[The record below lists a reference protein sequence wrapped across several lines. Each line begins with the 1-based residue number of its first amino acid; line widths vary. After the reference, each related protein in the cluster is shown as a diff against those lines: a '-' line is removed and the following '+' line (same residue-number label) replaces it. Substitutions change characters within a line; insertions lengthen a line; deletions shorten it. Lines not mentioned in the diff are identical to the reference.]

1 MSDLFLKFTVANI
14 RDPSRQQEVEF
25 LVDTGAARAWI
36 SEEIARAVGV
46 EPAGIVPLELADGS
60 VTERP
65 YGFCLFVYNGET
77 VAGNVVIGP
86 PGCEPL
92 VGTHVL
98 QDFRMIVDLER
109 HEVTRRRAMRA
120 KRENPHGLGWSLR
133 GIGVKP
139 EACAVSPEG
148 ILSSLRRSRSW

>member
-1 MSDLFLKFTVANI
+1 MSDLFLKLTVTNI
-14 RDPSRQQEVEF
+14 RDTSRQREVEF
-25 LVDTGAARAWI
+25 LVDTGATRAWI
-36 SEEIARAVGV
+36 PVEMAQALGV
-46 EPAGIVPLELADGS
+46 ESAGTVPLELADGS

-86 PGCEPL
+86 SGSEPL

-98 QDFRMIVDLER
+98 QDFRMIVDLDR

-120 KRENPHGLGWSLR
+120 KRGNQHG
-133 GIGVKP
+133 P
-139 EACAVSPEG
+139 
-148 ILSSLRRSRSW
+148 SRSAGGKGDGP

>member
-1 MSDLFLKFTVANI
+1 MGDIFLKFTIVNI
-14 RDPSRQQEVEF
+14 KDPSRQREIEF
-25 LVDTGAARAWI
+25 LVDTGSSRAWI

-46 EPAGIVPLELADGS
+46 EPAGTVPLELADGS

-120 KRENPHGLGWSLR
+120 KGVPRHG
-133 GIGVKP
+133 
-139 EACAVSPEG
+139 
-148 ILSSLRRSRSW
+148 

>member
-1 MSDLFLKFTVANI
+1 MSDRFLKFTIANI
-14 RDPSRQQEVEF
+14 RDPSRQQEIEF
-25 LVDTGAARAWI
+25 LVDTGASRAWI

-65 YGFCLFVYNGET
+65 YGFCLCVYNGET

-86 PGCEPL
+86 TGREPL

-120 KRENPHGLGWSLR
+120 KRWNSRGPSWSLR
-133 GIGVKP
+133 GNWVKP
-139 EACAVSPEG
+139 EAHAVRSQR
-148 ILSSLRRSRSW
+148 ILSI